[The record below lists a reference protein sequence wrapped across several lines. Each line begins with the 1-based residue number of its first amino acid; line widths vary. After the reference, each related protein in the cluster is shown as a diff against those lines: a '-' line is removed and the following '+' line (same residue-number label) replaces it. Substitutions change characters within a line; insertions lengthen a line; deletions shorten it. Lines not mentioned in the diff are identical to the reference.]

1 MSHRLRSAGIHFT
14 PSDSEETDHT
24 AASLLEWNEA
34 QETQNKGVWQGQQP
48 TRSPESHGGPHHAPS
63 HHSSGEF
70 DSEIAPLHLPDYR
83 GNLAGNNYLGVSSG
97 NSFLS
102 SIRGTSLNVFGM
114 QIDLADY
121 MSADIDEP
129 DPATFLTQPVYNKS
143 YHAFVYSAFSANP
156 KMAKMNLPPRDEGMV
171 YAEWYF
177 RVVNPYLPILH
188 KPTFLALVSP
198 KASAPL
204 RLYRQLTFPKLV
216 AMYDDK
222 NFVPTAAE
230 MVMVH
235 MVFAVMFFQY
245 AARNWENADQRTE
258 FNNSSNLHYHY
269 ALGFFA
275 QLVANLNLQK
285 VQALAIIC
293 LHLRSFPKPG
303 ACWKMTA
310 ITLNMAIDLGL
321 HRSAKEWVS
330 PSPVPNL
337 LEVEMRKRVFWSIL
351 TVHIAVSGKL
361 GRPIALRPD
370 DFDVEIPEPLD
381 DELLDENG
389 LDTSRPGKC
398 AFLVSIEEFKEMPIL
413 MDLYNIIYAVRRTT
427 PEVYFSTVRQL
438 DHRIQQWY
446 DQSPPQLRPESAD
459 EENRVHAQY
468 MITWLLEFQ
477 LLLHHPSLSLTDSPE
492 FNHENLT
499 ICMDASRKLLYHVKQ
514 IQKYRSLDTNWQSGA
529 LYVLAI
535 STTLFGHWERKN
547 EITAARLAALR
558 EEMDSWLSIMGDVG
572 ALLGSFRLLTAM
584 SAFLWLSFF

>member
-1 MSHRLRSAGIHFT
+1 M
-14 PSDSEETDHT
+14 
-24 AASLLEWNEA
+24 
-34 QETQNKGVWQGQQP
+34 
-48 TRSPESHGGPHHAPS
+48 
-63 HHSSGEF
+63 
-70 DSEIAPLHLPDYR
+70 
-83 GNLAGNNYLGVSSG
+83 
-97 NSFLS
+97 
-102 SIRGTSLNVFGM
+102 
-114 QIDLADY
+114 
-121 MSADIDEP
+121 
-129 DPATFLTQPVYNKS
+129 
-143 YHAFVYSAFSANP
+143 
-156 KMAKMNLPPRDEGMV
+156 
-171 YAEWYF
+171 
-177 RVVNPYLPILH
+177 
-188 KPTFLALVSP
+188 
-198 KASAPL
+198 
-204 RLYRQLTFPKLV
+204 

-230 MVMVH
+230 MVIVH

-245 AARNWENADQRTE
+245 AARNWENADQQSE

-269 ALGFFA
+269 ALGYFA

-321 HRSAKEWVS
+321 HRSAREWVS
-330 PSPVPNL
+330 PSSVTNL

-351 TVHIAVSGKL
+351 TVHITVSGKL

-398 AFLVSIEEFKEMPIL
+398 AFLVSIEEFKQMPIL
-413 MDLYNIIYAVRRTT
+413 MDLYNIIYAVKRTS

-499 ICMDASRKLLYHVKQ
+499 ICMDASRKLLYHVNI

-572 ALLGSFRLLTAM
+572 ALLGSFMRLIATR
-584 SAFLWLSFF
+584 SRLSFSLQVPENACSKRFRSSSRVP